1 MEVLKQSRDFDKK
14 ELYQVAHNDHI
25 KLKDVP
31 SDIIIHLTDFISY
44 VDDKGTE
51 VMILYHTTDDGE
63 NVTVSTT
70 SPTVMKSV
78 IEAYNYFE
86 TARLD
91 FILRR
96 SQSKAGRTFMNV
108 EVV

>member
-31 SDIIIHLTDFISY
+31 SDSIIHLTDFISY